1 MGRAQIR
8 SGCRIRLRP
17 KNHTHG
23 YILQILL
30 SVLFI
35 NFNPIFRAPAEFDAE
50 PEKPLLNPFNQF
62 REGGP
67 QEPAQKTS
75 VEEDEDE
82 RDDDFKEGIDFE
94 NMVFAE
100 HQKVINLLLLIYIYK
115 YH

>member
-1 MGRAQIR
+1 MPTPG
-8 SGCRIRLRP
+8 
-17 KNHTHG
+17 KTHKWIHSTQFAIK
-23 YILQILL
+23 ILNLY
-30 SVLFI
+30 
-35 NFNPIFRAPAEFDAE
+35 FRAPAEFDAE

-94 NMVFAE
+94 NMVFAD
-100 HQKVINLLLLIYIYK
+100 HQKVNGYKFLFVIFSVGKSEILIYFRHRNVPI
-115 YH
+115 

>member
-1 MGRAQIR
+1 MVI
-8 SGCRIRLRP
+8 
-17 KNHTHG
+17 K
-23 YILQILL
+23 
-30 SVLFI
+30 
-35 NFNPIFRAPAEFDAE
+35 NFNPLLRAPAAFDAE

-100 HQKVINLLLLIYIYK
+100 HQKVKCYLFFIGTLK
-115 YH
+115 